1 MSKVEQRV
9 IDLINQRTEVGEV
22 KYGLTMERDD
32 VKLIDWFQHLQEELL
47 DASIYIEKIKIIHQ
61 KQLKDNEN
69 NI

>member
-69 NI
+69 NN